1 MKENIC
7 KENELISVVIPSYN
21 RAHIIMKSI
30 ESVLNQTYR
39 NIELIVVD
47 DGSTDNTKEV
57 LEQIEDDRFKY
68 IKLEKNSG
76 MCAARNVGT
85 NLANGKFIAIH
96 DSDDIW
102 HKDKLEKQYI
112 LMKETE
118 SDLSFCKMRRIGI
131 DKKERI
137 VPNENIII
145 DGDIY
150 PKLLK
155 GNFIASITI
164 MMKIELAKKI
174 KFDPNVR
181 RFTDWD
187 FVLRV
192 VKANYKISYLPE
204 ILATSYLQNDST
216 ATISN
221 SHKSIEFIYNRYKDD
236 IEFYPDSN
244 AIFLYNLGVTCS
256 DNNRKLANKYLMDS
270 LRIRFSGKII
280 IRLILINTGL
290 IRLAKILKKRM
301 NKYFVLI

>member
-1 MKENIC
+1 MKEDIC
-7 KENELISVVIPSYN
+7 EEYELISVIIPSYN

-30 ESVLNQTYR
+30 ESVLNQTYK

-57 LEQIEDDRFKY
+57 LELIVDDRFKY

-96 DSDDIW
+96 DSDDVW
-102 HKDKLEKQYI
+102 HKDKLEKQYK
-112 LMKETE
+112 LMKKTDC
-118 SDLSFCKMRRIGI
+118 DLSFCRMRRIGI
-131 DKKERI
+131 DEKERV
-137 VPNENIII
+137 VPNKNITI
-145 DGDIY
+145 DGNIY
-150 PKLLK
+150 HKLLK

-164 MMKIELAKKI
+164 MMKIGLAKKI
-174 KFDPNVR
+174 KFDPDVR

-216 ATISN
+216 ARIAN
-221 SHKSIEFIYNRYKDD
+221 SYESIEFIYNRYKDD
-236 IEFYPDSN
+236 IESYPDSH
-244 AIFLYNLGVTCS
+244 AFFLYNLGVTCS
-256 DNNRKLANKYLMDS
+256 DNNRKLANKYLVDS
-270 LRIRFSGKII
+270 LKRDFSWRALN
-280 IRLILINTGL
+280 RLILINLGL
-290 IRLAKILKKRM
+290 MDILKSIKRI
-301 NKYFVLI
+301 LTS